1 MSAFAVIKTG
11 GKQYKVSVGEKLT
24 IEKLDVEEGKSVEFD
39 EVLMIA
45 DEDKGIVKIGRPFIN
60 GAKVVAKALG
70 EGKGDKV
77 TIVKFKAKKRYK
89 KKQGHRQMF
98 TEVEIEQIDAV

>member
-1 MSAFAVIKTG
+1 L
-11 GKQYKVSVGEKLT
+11 Q
-24 IEKLDVEEGKSVEFD
+24 
-39 EVLMIA
+39 
-45 DEDKGIVKIGRPFIN
+45 
-60 GAKVVAKALG
+60 
-70 EGKGDKV
+70 GDKV